1 MASDLEGSYIELSMP
16 QDVLHSG
23 VSMPHCGQADQ
34 GHRQNAYD
42 LSANPMSAAHGFL
55 PDLLHSSND
64 TMAHDTSLNMT
75 LFSSPP
81 GMIIGP
87 GSIQRGYSN
96 AHSTGSQF
104 APQYGYEPV
113 SLSYIPGTR
122 VIVPSQLSSDNA
134 WSMQC
139 SEYASPEYCGAGSFS
154 GAGSTNTS
162 FSSYDSL
169 VPPSPND
176 AYLMT
181 SEDEYLL
188 VKHEAVR
195 SPSSRLRGRKSGV
208 TRARKRG
215 NKRGK
220 PNPPRAFWTSQNGTE
235 VLLEGKWHFG
245 DRGKAVPETALPSS
259 KPHQCPDCTAKFE
272 RSEHLKRHQKTH
284 SDKRE
289 YTCPLPGCE
298 AGLKGISRSDNA
310 TDHFKTHLKGPRK
323 GQRNKHFE
331 YPVLR
336 SRLLDVLPPKDAHK
350 MIVKL
355 EKACKEDHELR
366 GQRYHVL

>member
-1 MASDLEGSYIELSMP
+1 MDVSMP
-16 QDVLHSG
+16 QDVLHTG
-23 VSMPHCGQADQ
+23 VAMSHCGQADSD
-34 GHRQNAYD
+34 HPQNTYD
-42 LSANPMSAAHGFL
+42 LSMNSVTAANSFSL
-55 PDLLHSSND
+55 DLLHSNND
-64 TMAHDTSLNMT
+64 TMVHDTSLNMT
-75 LFSSPP
+75 LFASPP
-81 GMIIGP
+81 GMIAAP
-87 GSIQRGYSN
+87 RPNQPSYST
-96 AHSTGSQF
+96 ALSVDSQF
-104 APQYGYEPV
+104 APQYGYEPMSV
-113 SLSYIPGTR
+113 PCMQGTQ
-122 VIVPSQLSSDNA
+122 VIVPSQLSSDDA
-134 WSMQC
+134 WSTMALQC
-139 SEYASPEYCGAGSFS
+139 SEYASPVHHGAAYSS
-154 GAGSTNTS
+154 STVSASTS
-162 FSSYDSL
+162 FSSYSGFTS
-169 VPPSPND
+169 PSPD
-176 AYLMT
+176 EAYLMT
-181 SEDEYLL
+181 SDDEYLL
-188 VKHEAVR
+188 VKHEVTC
-195 SPSSRLRGRKSGV
+195 SPSPRLRSRTSGA

-259 KPHQCPDCTAKFE
+259 KPHQCLECTAKFE

-336 SRLLDVLPPKDAHK
+336 NRLLDVLPPKDAHK

-355 EKACKEDHELR
+355 EKACREDHELR
-366 GQRYHVL
+366 GQRDYVL